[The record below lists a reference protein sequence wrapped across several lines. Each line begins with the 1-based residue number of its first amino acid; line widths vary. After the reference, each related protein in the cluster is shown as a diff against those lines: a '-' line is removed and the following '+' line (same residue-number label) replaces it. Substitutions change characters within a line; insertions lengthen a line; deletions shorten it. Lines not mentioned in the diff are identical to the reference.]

1 MKIRDLS
8 LSFLLVFASQPLFS
22 QVKSDISEETKMRFE
37 IVSGQISRL
46 LQEGHYSPRP
56 INDSFSSMVF
66 HKFLE
71 ELDGDKNILL
81 RSDVKDL
88 SARYLY
94 EIDDEILNKG
104 HEAFFSVERVY
115 SKRLNEVMEMY
126 PLLLNKP
133 FDFNLRENVQM
144 DSEKLSFPSDEKT
157 RRELWRKRLKYL
169 CLARYS
175 DLVDERERN
184 KDKADFK
191 VKADSTLERESR
203 ELVLKQMNR
212 YFSTRK
218 NRETIEEKFSIF
230 INTITA
236 LMDPHTNYFPPL
248 DLRTFNESMRGSIY
262 GIGAQLREDD
272 GKIKITSLVTGG
284 PAWKSG
290 ELHENDEILKVG
302 QGEQEPVDVSGFGV
316 SEAVKLI
323 KGSEKGSV
331 VKLTLRKVDGS
342 IKVIT
347 LVRDEVK
354 LDDTFVKSAII
365 KGEHKIGYV
374 YLPEFY
380 IDFERLNGSRCSV
393 DMAKELKKLKEE
405 KVDGII
411 IDLRGNGGG
420 SLPEVVNMVGQ
431 FIDEGPVCQVK
442 GRYEQPNMLK
452 DREKGILYDG
462 PLAVMVDE
470 ASASAS
476 EIFAAAIQDYRRG
489 LIIGSTSTF
498 GKGTVQRNIP
508 LGKQLFDDDGNLHTA
523 EEMGSLKLTL
533 QKFYRI
539 NGGSTQLRGVTPD
552 IILPDRMEY
561 AKFREKDQPSS
572 LPWDEIP
579 KADYVPWQSEE
590 NFAQTLKEINQN
602 AAKSAVFNQ
611 LRNKVDS
618 LELLN
623 DKEFSLNLSEY
634 KEEQRQIKEMF
645 RQIDTLTKLKVPL
658 NLINIPADTATIQS
672 AKEKAE
678 RNRQWIKRISDDVY
692 VDQSVQLMN
701 QMIKRHQLAA
711 RIKE

>member
-1 MKIRDLS
+1 MLS
-8 LSFLLVFASQPLFS
+8 IVCPYAFS
-22 QVKSDISEETKMRFE
+22 QGNAEISEETRIRFD
-37 IVSGQISRL
+37 IVTGQISRL

-66 HKFLE
+66 NKFLE

-81 RSDVKDL
+81 QSDVKDL
-88 SARYLY
+88 SSKYLY

-104 HEAFFSVERVY
+104 HKAFFSMERIY
-115 SKRLNEVMEMY
+115 TKRLNEVIDLY
-126 PLLLNKP
+126 PVLLSAP
-133 FDFNLRENVQM
+133 FDFSIKESVQM
-144 DSEKLSFPSDEKT
+144 DPEKISFPASENV
-157 RRELWRKRLKYL
+157 RREIWRKRLKYL
-169 CLARYS
+169 CLARFS
-175 DLVDERERN
+175 DLLEERERN
-184 KDKADFK
+184 KEKADFK
-191 VKADSTLERESR
+191 VRPDSTLERESR
-203 ELVLKQMNR
+203 EQVLRQMNR

-230 INTITA
+230 INSITA

-290 ELHENDEILKVG
+290 ELHENDEIMKVG
-302 QGEQEPVDVSGFGV
+302 QGDQEPVDVSGYGV

-331 VKLTLRKVDGS
+331 VKLTVRKVDGS

-508 LGKQLFDDDGNLHTA
+508 LGKQLFDEDGNLHTE

-539 NGGSTQLRGVTPD
+539 NGGSTQLKGVTPD

-561 AKFREKDQPSS
+561 VKFREKDQPSS

-579 KADYVPWQSEE
+579 KAQYVPWQSEDS
-590 NFAQTLKEINQN
+590 FLATLRDLRKN
-602 AAKSAVFNQ
+602 AKQDVVFNMIKS
-611 LRNKVDS
+611 KVDT

-634 KEEQRQIKEMF
+634 REEQRRIKEMF
-645 RQIDTLTKLKVPL
+645 RQIDTLTKLRAPL
-658 NLINIPADTATIQS
+658 DLINIPADTAVIQA

-678 RNRQWIKRISDDVY
+678 RNRQWIKRVSDDVY
-692 VDQSVQLMN
+692 IDQSVQLMN

>member
-1 MKIRDLS
+1 MNVRNLVLPLMLS
-8 LSFLLVFASQPLFS
+8 IVCPYAFS
-22 QVKSDISEETKMRFE
+22 QGNAEISEETRIRFD
-37 IVSGQISRL
+37 IVTGQISRL

-66 HKFLE
+66 NKFLE

-81 RSDVKDL
+81 QSDVKDL
-88 SARYLY
+88 SSKYLY

-104 HEAFFSVERVY
+104 HKAFFSMERIY
-115 SKRLNEVMEMY
+115 TKRLNEVIDLY
-126 PLLLNKP
+126 PVLLSAP
-133 FDFNLRENVQM
+133 FDFSIKESVQM
-144 DSEKLSFPSDEKT
+144 DPEKISFPASENV
-157 RRELWRKRLKYL
+157 RREIWRKRLKYL
-169 CLARYS
+169 CLARFS
-175 DLVDERERN
+175 DLLEERERN
-184 KDKADFK
+184 KEKADFK
-191 VKADSTLERESR
+191 VRPDSTLERESR
-203 ELVLKQMNR
+203 EQVLRQMNR

-230 INTITA
+230 INSITA

-290 ELHENDEILKVG
+290 ELHENDEIMKVG
-302 QGEQEPVDVSGFGV
+302 QGDQEPVDVSGYGV

-331 VKLTLRKVDGS
+331 VKLTVRKVDGS

-508 LGKQLFDDDGNLHTA
+508 LGKQLFDEDGNLHTE

-539 NGGSTQLRGVTPD
+539 NGGSTQLKGVTPD

-561 AKFREKDQPSS
+561 VKFREKDQPSS

-579 KADYVPWQSEE
+579 KAQYVPWQSEDS
-590 NFAQTLKEINQN
+590 FLATLRDLRKN
-602 AAKSAVFNQ
+602 AKQDVVFNMIKS
-611 LRNKVDS
+611 KVDT

-634 KEEQRQIKEMF
+634 REEQRRIKEMF
-645 RQIDTLTKLKVPL
+645 RQIDTLTKLRAPL
-658 NLINIPADTATIQS
+658 DLINIPADTAVIQA

-678 RNRQWIKRISDDVY
+678 RNRQWIKRVSDDVY
-692 VDQSVQLMN
+692 IDQSVQLMN